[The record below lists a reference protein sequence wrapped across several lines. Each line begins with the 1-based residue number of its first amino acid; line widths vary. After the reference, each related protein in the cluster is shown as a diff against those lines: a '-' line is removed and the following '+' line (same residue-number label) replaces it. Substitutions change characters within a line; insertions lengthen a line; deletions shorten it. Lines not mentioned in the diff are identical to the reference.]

1 MSKKLK
7 VTLLVCISLVLLG
20 FIFCGAARVMGFS
33 GNFGITMDMK
43 YVDFSKSDQNAHLEK
58 TILEPFTAI
67 EAPGLVGDIR
77 FVPSDGYY
85 IEYNFA
91 GPVNVSHGVENGIL
105 RLSTAYSGGRNE
117 LFLLYMEQGPSLL
130 SMGRLSGKGSMTIY
144 YPEGS
149 YFNSVNIENS
159 FGDMNIS
166 GLSCGEL
173 KITAS
178 AGDIGLTDV
187 TAISSLVKNEFG
199 DIDVHGLS
207 GDGAEFILSAGDL
220 SLKNITENI
229 NLKLQNHFGDID
241 IETVNAGNI
250 SITNNNGDVAMTG
263 FSAQKVDIT
272 DNFGD
277 VDLKKPENPEGTSFD
292 LSTDFGD
299 IDVFGRDYG
308 SRAII
313 DKADGPS
320 VTVRNDCG
328 DITVK

>member
-20 FIFCGAARVMGFS
+20 LIFCGAARVMGFTGS
-33 GNFGITMDMK
+33 FGITMDMK
-43 YVDFSKSDQNAHLEK
+43 YVDFSKGNNGARLEK
-58 TILEPFTAI
+58 TAMEPFTDI

-77 FVPSDGYY
+77 FMPSDGYY
-85 IEYNFA
+85 IEYNFE
-91 GPVNVSHGVENGIL
+91 GPVSVSHGVENGVL

-130 SMGRLSGKGSMTIY
+130 SIGRLSGKGSLTVY

-166 GLSCGEL
+166 GLSCTEL

-178 AGDIGLTDV
+178 AGDIELNDA
-187 TAISSLVKNEFG
+187 TAVRSLVKNEFG

-207 GDGAEFILSAGDL
+207 GDSAEFILSAGDL
-220 SLKNITENI
+220 SLENI
-229 NLKLQNHFGDID
+229 AENISLNVQNHFGDID
-241 IETVNAGNI
+241 IEAVSAGTI

-272 DNFGD
+272 DDFGD
-277 VDLKKPENPEGTSFD
+277 VDLKKPENPETTSFD

-299 IDVFGRDYG
+299 IEVFGRDYG

-313 DKADGPS
+313 DKADGPT
-320 VTVRNDCG
+320 VTVRNNCG